1 LIASQGGAVLEAR
14 VAYNPACTVLIK
26 PDESARGDVEP
37 GSDRGFGIVM
47 AVVFAVIAGWQLW
60 SASPRWWIWLAIAAL
75 FAAAAWLRPST
86 LRPLNYLWFRFG
98 LLLHRIVSPVVMA
111 LMFFGAVLPIG
122 LLMRL
127 FGNRPLTPTFEPD
140 TASYWVPRRD
150 GTPPS
155 GSMKNQF

>member
-1 LIASQGGAVLEAR
+1 MSTSFDDHTREEDAR
-14 VAYNPACTVLIK
+14 
-26 PDESARGDVEP
+26 P

-47 AVVFAVIAGWQLW
+47 AAVFAIIAAFQLW
-60 SASPRWWIWLAIAAL
+60 FASPRWWIWLAIAAA
-75 FAAAAWLRPST
+75 FAGVAWLYPPL

-98 LLLHRIVSPVVMA
+98 LLLHRIISPVVMA
-111 LMFFGAVLPIG
+111 LIFFGAVMPIG

-140 TASYWVPRRD
+140 ATSYWVPRRD
-150 GTPPS
+150 GTPPP